1 MGFVVLHMEKSHGT
15 DTGTTAHIERAVTP
29 SNSDPLRTD
38 LNKELVELSDGMNR
52 TQAIQHRLETAGLKR
67 KIGKNQ
73 VRAIRINLSGSSEDM
88 QFIQSEGRLDEWCED
103 SMKWLGNTFGKE
115 NIVSAVLHLDET
127 TPHIHATLVPIVTG
141 ERRKAKDE
149 ETKNAGKKK
158 YKKKNTNAPRLCAD
172 DVMTRI
178 KLKEYQDTYALAMAK
193 YGLQRGIN
201 GSEAR
206 HTTTQEY
213 YRELFTQKDTIAEKV
228 EYLKQEQEEV
238 REMTWDLYDRKDE
251 AREKFLNLHEYTQQK
266 ETEISEAETRLEQL
280 RQDYE
285 PYKAQDDINLLL
297 EVMPTLSERLR
308 IAQLCK
314 GIGLAVDAIKQL
326 FSGESVS
333 VNGMLH
339 SPEHNQ
345 DFKVQDAKLQI
356 FKEQD
361 NSDKLLL
368 KLNGQNIIDWFNQKY
383 QEVKQV
389 VRPHIRPAV
398 KPEINKGKGFKM

>member
-15 DTGTTAHIERAVTP
+15 DAGTTAHIERTVMP
-29 SNSDPLRTD
+29 SNADPTRTH

-52 TQAIQHRLETAGLKR
+52 TQAIQHRLETAGLER

-103 SMKWLGNTFGKE
+103 SMKWLGDTFGRE
-115 NIVSAVLHLDET
+115 NIVSAVLHLDEN

-149 ETKNAGKKK
+149 AEKNTGKKK

-193 YGLQRGIN
+193 YGLQRGID
-201 GSEAR
+201 GSDAR

-213 YRELFTQKDTIAEKV
+213 YRELFTQKDTIADKV

-238 REMTWDLYDRKDE
+238 RGMTWDLYDRKDE
-251 AREKFLNLHEYTQQK
+251 AREKFLAMNDHVEQKKAELSAVESQLKEAKNDLDPDSIRRDFELACELFPSLKEAVRVAKQCIGFGFSKDDARELTQGKTIQFTGELYSDEHKRSFKADNIAVRIEPDPEKKNRFRLNIDGTPIADWFRNIARTVQK
-266 ETEISEAETRLEQL
+266 ASRTIIIPKKKTG
-280 RQDYE
+280 
-285 PYKAQDDINLLL
+285 
-297 EVMPTLSERLR
+297 
-308 IAQLCK
+308 K
-314 GIGLAVDAIKQL
+314 GI
-326 FSGESVS
+326 S
-333 VNGMLH
+333 
-339 SPEHNQ
+339 
-345 DFKVQDAKLQI
+345 
-356 FKEQD
+356 
-361 NSDKLLL
+361 
-368 KLNGQNIIDWFNQKY
+368 
-383 QEVKQV
+383 
-389 VRPHIRPAV
+389 
-398 KPEINKGKGFKM
+398 

>member
-52 TQAIQHRLETAGLKR
+52 TQAIQHRLETAGLTR

-88 QFIQSEGRLDEWCED
+88 QFIQSEGRLDEWCKD
-103 SMKWLGNTFGKE
+103 SMKWLGDTFGKE

-193 YGLQRGIN
+193 YGLQRGVK

-213 YRELFTQKDTIAEKV
+213 YRELFTQKDAIADKV

-238 REMTWDLYDRKDE
+238 REKTWDLYDRKDE
-251 AREKFLNLHEYTQQK
+251 AREKFLAMNDHVEHKKAELSAVESQLKEAKNDLDPDSIRSYFELACELFPSLKEAVRVEKQCIGFGFSKDDTRELTQGKTVQ
-266 ETEISEAETRLEQL
+266 
-280 RQDYE
+280 
-285 PYKAQDDINLLL
+285 
-297 EVMPTLSERLR
+297 
-308 IAQLCK
+308 
-314 GIGLAVDAIKQL
+314 
-326 FSGESVS
+326 FSGELYSDEHK
-333 VNGMLH
+333 H
-339 SPEHNQ
+339 SFKAENIAVRIEPDPEKKNRFRLNI
-345 DFKVQDAKLQI
+345 DGTPIAEWVKNIVRIIEKAAKKI
-356 FKEQD
+356 VAPKK
-361 NSDKLLL
+361 NT
-368 KLNGQNIIDWFNQKY
+368 G
-383 QEVKQV
+383 
-389 VRPHIRPAV
+389 R
-398 KPEINKGKGFKM
+398 KM

>member
-29 SNSDPLRTD
+29 PNSDPLRTD

-368 KLNGQNIIDWFNQKY
+368 KLNGQNIIDWFRQKY
-383 QEVKQV
+383 QEVKHV
-389 VRPHIRPAV
+389 VRPHI
-398 KPEINKGKGFKM
+398 KPPQNKGKGFRQ

>member
-15 DTGTTAHIERAVTP
+15 DAGTTAHIERTVMP
-29 SNSDPLRTD
+29 SNADPTRTH
-38 LNKELVELSDGMNR
+38 LNKELVELPDDMNR
-52 TQAIQHRLETAGLKR
+52 TQAIQHRLDTAGLKR

-73 VRAIRINLSGSSEDM
+73 VRAIHINLSGSPEDM
-88 QFIQSEGRLDEWCED
+88 QYIQSEGRLDEWCMD
-103 SMKWLGNTFGKE
+103 NMKWLGDTFGRE

-149 ETKNAGKKK
+149 AEKNAGKKK
-158 YKKKNTNAPRLCAD
+158 YKKKNTNATRLCAD

-213 YRELFTQKDTIAEKV
+213 YRELFTQKDAIADKV

-238 REMTWDLYDRKDE
+238 REKTWDLYDRKDE
-251 AREKFLNLHEYTQQK
+251 AREKFLNLHEYAQQK
-266 ETEISEAETRLEQL
+266 EQEISNLETRIEQL
-280 RQDYE
+280 KQDYE
-285 PYKAQDDINLLL
+285 PFKAQDDINLLL
-297 EVMPTLSERLR
+297 EVLPTLSEHLR

-314 GIGLAVDAIKQL
+314 GVGVTIDAIKKL
-326 FSGESVS
+326 FNGETIPFT
-333 VNGMLH
+333 GKLR
-339 SPEHNQ
+339 SPEH
-345 DFKVQDAKLQI
+345 DRGFDVQDAKLQ
-356 FKEQD
+356 
-361 NSDKLLL
+361 
-368 KLNGQNIIDWFNQKY
+368 
-383 QEVKQV
+383 
-389 VRPHIRPAV
+389 R
-398 KPEINKGKGFKM
+398 KPSVMSVF